1 MTLTAQ
7 QVLDAQFKVRRF
19 RGYDQEEVD
28 DFLDLMIRTL
38 ERYENLSVSWQ
49 ELAKAQRLNLVRRAA
64 RIRAASEAGHA
75 VLADDE
81 ALDEI
86 AELLRDGADAKA
98 ITDVIRATGRD
109 APRDVAHS
117 EPR

>member
-38 ERYENLSVSWQ
+38 ERYENLSESWQ
-49 ELAKAQRLNLVRRAA
+49 ELAKAQRLSLVRRVE

-86 AELLRDGADAKA
+86 AELLHAGADAKA
-98 ITDVIRATGRD
+98 VIDVIRATGRD
-109 APRDVAHS
+109 VSRDAARAES
-117 EPR
+117 R